1 MISLNQ
7 KIAIISG
14 ASGGLG
20 QTVSQ
25 MFHQAGAKLVLLG
38 SRPSSVQ
45 PLADDLGGDAVL
57 PLGADL
63 TNPAEAERVVA
74 AAIERFGRV
83 DILLNLA
90 GGFTGGDSVAGSDPA
105 TLQKMLDMNLWTAYN
120 LCRAA
125 MPSMLEQQWGRIVN
139 VGARDALAGR
149 ANYSAYG
156 ISKAGVLRLTESLA
170 AEGKK
175 RNVTVNAVL
184 PGAID
189 TAANRQAMPNAD
201 FSKWV
206 RPETIGHTLLFLCR
220 SNTAITGAA
229 IPMYEQFE

>member
-1 MISLNQ
+1 MTALNQ
-7 KIAIISG
+7 KIAIVSG

-20 QTVSQ
+20 QTVSR
-25 MFHQAGAKLVLLG
+25 MFHQAGVKLVLLG
-38 SRPSSVQ
+38 SRPASVQ
-45 PLADDLGGDAVL
+45 PLADELGGDVL
-57 PLGADL
+57 PLGANL
-63 TNPAEAERVVA
+63 TDPAEAERAVA

-90 GGFTGGDSVAGSDPA
+90 GGFTGGDSVADSNPA
-105 TLQKMLDMNLWTAYN
+105 DLQKMLDMNLWTAYN

-125 MPSMLEQQWGRIVN
+125 MPSMLQQQWGRIVN
-139 VGARDALAGR
+139 VAARDALAGR
-149 ANYSAYG
+149 ANFSAYG

-206 RPETIGHTLLFLCR
+206 RPETIGQTLLFLCQPG
-220 SNTAITGAA
+220 TAITGAA
-229 IPMYEQFE
+229 IPMYEQFD

>member
-1 MISLNQ
+1 MGIQ
-7 KIAIISG
+7 EKIAVISG

-20 QTVSQ
+20 QPVSR
-25 MFHQAGAKLVLLG
+25 MFHKAGVRLVLLG
-38 SRPSSVQ
+38 SRVGSVQ
-45 PLADDLGGDAVL
+45 PLAAELGGDTVL

-90 GGFTGGDSVAGSDPA
+90 GGFTGGDSVANSDPA
-105 TLQKMLDMNLWTAYN
+105 DLQKMLDINLWTAYN

-175 RNVTVNAVL
+175 HNVTVNAVL

-206 RPETIGHTLLFLCR
+206 RPETIGQTLLFLCQP
-220 SNTAITGAA
+220 NTAITGAA
-229 IPMYEQFE
+229 IPVFEQFD